1 MKILLIGEYSN
12 LHNSLKQG
20 LQKNGFEV
28 TLLSTGDGFKNFD
41 SDIAIKSSLF
51 ENKFL
56 NSDFKKIIP
65 CYSDSTYSIFNLQD
79 F

>member
-41 SDIAIKSSLF
+41 SDIPIKSSLF

-56 NSDFKKIIP
+56 KV
-65 CYSDSTYSIFNLQD
+65 
-79 F
+79 

>member
-41 SDIAIKSSLF
+41 SDIPCLLYTSPSPRDAHESRMPSSA
-51 ENKFL
+51 
-56 NSDFKKIIP
+56 
-65 CYSDSTYSIFNLQD
+65 
-79 F
+79 